1 MSCRWYYS
9 LFDNAE
15 TNLTEF
21 LANQAQ
27 MGMNTMMLYTFPLQ
41 MFHGEQWAAQQK
53 QALDA
58 ADAIGMKILMDIEG
72 CENGVSVY
80 FLHTDEINLPR

>member
-1 MSCRWYYS
+1 MYKNAYVGKALSKKGPFFPRYYS

-27 MGMNTMMLYTFPLQ
+27 IWPEEKRKGT
-41 MFHGEQWAAQQK
+41 
-53 QALDA
+53 
-58 ADAIGMKILMDIEG
+58 
-72 CENGVSVY
+72 VY
-80 FLHTDEINLPR
+80 

>member
-1 MSCRWYYS
+1 
-9 LFDNAE
+9 
-15 TNLTEF
+15 
-21 LANQAQ
+21 

-72 CENGVSVY
+72 FVRKRRFCLLFTY
-80 FLHTDEINLPR
+80 CKLHNN

>member
-1 MSCRWYYS
+1 
-9 LFDNAE
+9 
-15 TNLTEF
+15 
-21 LANQAQ
+21 

-80 FLHTDEINLPR
+80 FLHKDEFICQDRLGTNLGKTLKETPFI